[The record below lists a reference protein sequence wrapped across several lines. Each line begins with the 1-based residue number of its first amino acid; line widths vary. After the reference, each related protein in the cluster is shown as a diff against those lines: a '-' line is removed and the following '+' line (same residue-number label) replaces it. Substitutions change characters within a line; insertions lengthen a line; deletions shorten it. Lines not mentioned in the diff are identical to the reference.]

1 MDTDAD
7 FAPPV
12 DKEDA
17 GLNGRDT
24 SMTEAGHGEG
34 VSSDLDPVQQPSSMS
49 TLDTGYQTGSGNGS
63 LQTTQDCGV
72 TTTNTSTLSSNPDT
86 SAQLKK
92 LAAQLRSGLSDHG
105 FALRP
110 AARGV
115 PTEESSVD
123 GMGSSVDGG
132 AALHSNLTNQFM
144 SLPFR
149 SELSADS
156 TDLETSLQL
165 LQGTTGDSLPFGELP
180 KAVAHQNSSERSG
193 DTGNFSAESRG
204 FSTTETTTTANADS
218 HQNPE
223 LLMALAAEGASVS
236 KSGAFHGIEGDFSDK
251 GTGALAQDRYIYD
264 RDADF
269 LEKMGDYLEKC
280 GDESDYGGEHR
291 AETGSPASAS
301 SAAPATTSTN
311 QDQAAE
317 RADDSVLVR
326 AREYLAS
333 VHFPQTDGRAMTEE
347 GKRSGGQTVS
357 DLCVPPLKPVG
368 SSTSAKRLL
377 GRVAEDLTA
386 ETARHGSPALAS
398 ELTCI
403 LTSAFFSSPYASPG
417 FKRHQKLV
425 LQVIQH
431 KSKQQ

>member
-7 FAPPV
+7 SAPPA

-17 GLNGRDT
+17 GLSGRDT

-34 VSSDLDPVQQPSSMS
+34 VSSDLDPVQQPSSVS

-92 LAAQLRSGLSDHG
+92 LAAQLRSGLNDHG
-105 FALRP
+105 FALRST
-110 AARGV
+110 ARGV

-165 LQGTTGDSLPFGELP
+165 LQGATGDSLPFGELP
-180 KAVAHQNSSERSG
+180 IAVVHQNSSERSG
-193 DTGNFSAESRG
+193 DTGNFSVESRG
-204 FSTTETTTTANADS
+204 FSTTETTTTISADL

-223 LLMALAAEGASVS
+223 LLMALAPEGASVS
-236 KSGAFHGIEGDFSDK
+236 KSGAFHGIEDDFSDR
-251 GTGALAQDRYIYD
+251 GIGALAQDRYIYD
-264 RDADF
+264 RGADF

-280 GDESDYGGEHR
+280 GDESDYSGEHR
-291 AETGSPASAS
+291 AETGSTASAS
-301 SAAPATTSTN
+301 STAPATTSTN
-311 QDQAAE
+311 GNQAAE
-317 RADDSVLVR
+317 GADDSVLVR

-347 GKRSGGQTVS
+347 GKQSGGQTVGDLCVS
-357 DLCVPPLKPVG
+357 DLCVPPLKLVG

-398 ELTCI
+398 ELTCF
-403 LTSAFFSSPYASPG
+403 LTSASLFRRLA
-417 FKRHQKLV
+417 LD
-425 LQVIQH
+425 
-431 KSKQQ
+431 SKGITN

>member
-1 MDTDAD
+1 M
-7 FAPPV
+7 
-12 DKEDA
+12 
-17 GLNGRDT
+17 
-24 SMTEAGHGEG
+24 
-34 VSSDLDPVQQPSSMS
+34 
-49 TLDTGYQTGSGNGS
+49 
-63 LQTTQDCGV
+63 
-72 TTTNTSTLSSNPDT
+72 
-86 SAQLKK
+86 
-92 LAAQLRSGLSDHG
+92 
-105 FALRP
+105 
-110 AARGV
+110 
-115 PTEESSVD
+115 D

-204 FSTTETTTTANADS
+204 FFTTETTTTANADS

-223 LLMALAAEGASVS
+223 LLMALAPEGASVS
-236 KSGAFHGIEGDFSDK
+236 KSGAFHEIEGDFSDK

-280 GDESDYGGEHR
+280 GDESDYSGEHR

-301 SAAPATTSTN
+301 STAPATTSTN
-311 QDQAAE
+311 EDQAAE

-333 VHFPQTDGRAMTEE
+333 VHFPQTDRRAMTEE
-347 GKRSGGQTVS
+347 GKQSGGQTVS

-386 ETARHGSPALAS
+386 ETARHDSPTLAS
-398 ELTCI
+398 ESTCI
-403 LTSAFFSSPYASPG
+403 LTSASLFRRLA
-417 FKRHQKLV
+417 LD
-425 LQVIQH
+425 
-431 KSKQQ
+431 SKGITN